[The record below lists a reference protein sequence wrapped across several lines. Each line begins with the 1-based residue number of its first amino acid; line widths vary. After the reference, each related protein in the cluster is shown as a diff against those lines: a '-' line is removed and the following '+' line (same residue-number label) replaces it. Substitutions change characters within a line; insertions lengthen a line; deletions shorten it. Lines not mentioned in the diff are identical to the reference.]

1 MQIFQV
7 MGKYQSDR
15 PRGHDFTSH
24 VWTENRVYTDR
35 LAAEMT
41 VDLLHIMLDDND
53 DCHEVWNLGMHGD
66 DEVQSF
72 YVEEFAA

>member
-15 PRGHDFTSH
+15 HSKHNFTSH
-24 VWTENRVYTDR
+24 VF
-35 LAAEMT
+35 
-41 VDLLHIMLDDND
+41 HIMLDDSD
-53 DCHEVWNLGMHGD
+53 DCHEAWNLGMHGD